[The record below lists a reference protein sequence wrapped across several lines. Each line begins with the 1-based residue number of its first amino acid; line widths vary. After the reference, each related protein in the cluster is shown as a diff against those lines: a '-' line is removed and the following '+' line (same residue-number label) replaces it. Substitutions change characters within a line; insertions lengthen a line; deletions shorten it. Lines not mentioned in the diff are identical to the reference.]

1 MYFNSFLKKN
11 THKLYIF
18 CLWIW
23 ILSALYLLNITT
35 FSTLLLCLIS
45 LIFTILRQIFSK
57 FNKINH
63 SVNYFIII
71 FETIVFLSI
80 YYKHVIIDKKNL
92 INYENILYSFFIFL
106 LYLLFLKL
114 TINKS
119 FYEYYFKILKH

>member
-1 MYFNSFLKKN
+1 MNFYSFLKKN

>member
-1 MYFNSFLKKN
+1 MNFYSFLKKK
-11 THKLYIF
+11 TYTFYIF

-23 ILSALYLLNITT
+23 ILSGLYLLNITT